1 MCIQE
6 LVSTA
11 ALVHSTWHEFIIN
24 SILKQRLAAK
34 LPAELNRHFNSW
46 RGAWPQQ
53 AAKFFNNN
61 LITDPGFTPSK
72 FSITSGLGE
81 ISAYL
86 GCTQGLSLN

>member
-6 LVSTA
+6 LVSIA
-11 ALVHSTWHEFIIN
+11 ALVHSTWHEFIMER
-24 SILKQRLAAK
+24 ILKERVAAK

-46 RGAWPQQ
+46 QGAWPQQ

-72 FSITSGLGE
+72 FSVTSSLGE
-81 ISAYL
+81 ISGYL
-86 GCTQGLSLN
+86 GCKQGLSCN